1 MSMVVDLADYTTP
14 MDAAADLGLNYA
26 TLMARID
33 RGKIKTIRVGR
44 FHLIHK
50 DEVKKARNDDNN
62 SPRVVGATR

>member
-1 MSMVVDLADYTTP
+1 MSMVVDLEDYMTP
-14 MDAAADLGLNYA
+14 MDAAELLGLNYA

-50 DEVKKARNDDNN
+50 DDVEGARDNN
-62 SPRVVGATR
+62 ATN

>member
-1 MSMVVDLADYTTP
+1 MSMVVDLDDYMTP
-14 MDAAADLGLNYA
+14 MDAAVELGLNYA

-50 DEVKKARNDDNN
+50 NEVQGAKNNDADH
-62 SPRVVGATR
+62 

>member
-1 MSMVVDLADYTTP
+1 MSMVVDLEDYMTP
-14 MDAAADLGLNYA
+14 MDAAELLGLNYA

-50 DEVKKARNDDNN
+50 NDVEGARDNN
-62 SPRVVGATR
+62 AAN